1 MTEETTHLTQS
12 TTTIVENLKRDVL
25 ALTYDGGRQ
34 AGSAG
39 HRAARDYLIARMRG
53 LGISPYQGS
62 SFKLPYGSSGR
73 EFVNLIGRIQ
83 GSTKERDPILLG
95 AHYDTCG
102 PYPGADDNASAMA
115 IVLAVVDGL
124 PSVSLDRDLII
135 VFFDAEEPP
144 HFMTDAMGSTY
155 FFSSQR
161 TEEIACALILDLV
174 GHDAPIPGLEDLL
187 FITGMESHSA
197 LENVI
202 KSTPENNRVRIVP
215 TLNSYVGDMS
225 DHHIFRVND
234 VPYLFLSC
242 GRWKHYH
249 MPTDTPEKLN
259 YVKMGAIAD
268 YLVNLVVGCGGA
280 EFSQGLTN
288 YDSTPTE
295 LHYMNTVFADLLQ
308 KYGIG
313 ELQSREDID
322 RVVRMIKAT
331 FGL

>member
-12 TTTIVENLKRDVL
+12 TTTIVENLRRDVL

-53 LGISPYQGS
+53 LGISPYQGR
-62 SFKLPYGSSGR
+62 SFKLAYGSSGR

-115 IVLAVVDGL
+115 IVLAVVEKL
-124 PSVSLDRDLII
+124 TSVSLDRDLII
-135 VFFDAEEPP
+135 AFFDAEEPP
-144 HFMTDAMGSTY
+144 FFLTDAMGSIY

-161 TEEIACALILDLV
+161 TEEIACAVILDLV
-174 GHDAPIPGLEDLL
+174 GHDVPIPGFEDLL
-187 FITGMESHSA
+187 LIIGMESHSA

-242 GRWKHYH
+242 GRWEHYH

-259 YVKMGAIAD
+259 YDKMAAIAD
-268 YLVNLVVGCGGA
+268 YLVNLVVSCDGA
-280 EFSQGLTN
+280 KFSQGSSS
-288 YDSTPTE
+288 YDSTPIE
-295 LHYMNTVFADLLQ
+295 LHYMNTVFAELLQ
-308 KYGIG
+308 KYGIA

-322 RVVRMIKAT
+322 RVVRVMKAT

>member
-1 MTEETTHLTQS
+1 MT
-12 TTTIVENLKRDVL
+12 
-25 ALTYDGGRQ
+25 
-34 AGSAG
+34 
-39 HRAARDYLIARMRG
+39 
-53 LGISPYQGS
+53 
-62 SFKLPYGSSGR
+62 
-73 EFVNLIGRIQ
+73 
-83 GSTKERDPILLG
+83 
-95 AHYDTCG
+95 
-102 PYPGADDNASAMA
+102 
-115 IVLAVVDGL
+115 IVLAVVEKL
-124 PSVSLDRDLII
+124 RSVSLDRDLII
-135 VFFDAEEPP
+135 AFFDAEEPP
-144 HFMTDAMGSTY
+144 YFMTNAMGSIY

-161 TEEIACALILDLV
+161 TEEIACAVILDLM
-174 GHDAPIPGLEDLL
+174 GHDVPIPGFEDLL

-215 TLNSYVGDMS
+215 ALNSYVGDMS

-242 GRWKHYH
+242 GRWEHYH

-268 YLVNLVVGCGGA
+268 YSFNLVVGCGGA

-308 KYGIG
+308 KYGIS

-331 FGL
+331 FCL